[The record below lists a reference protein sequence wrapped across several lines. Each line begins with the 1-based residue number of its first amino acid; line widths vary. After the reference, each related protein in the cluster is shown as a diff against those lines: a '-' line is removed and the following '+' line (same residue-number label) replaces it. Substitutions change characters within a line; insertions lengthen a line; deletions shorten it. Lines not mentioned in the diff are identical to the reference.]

1 MKTVSFSCAGVTIW
15 ELMTFGAHPYHGKPT
30 EDMLKSL
37 EDGQRLLQPVTV
49 TGDLYSILVECKN
62 TSVPIH
68 STKVSLQ
75 QVGGLIR

>member
-37 EDGQRLLQPVTV
+37 EEGQRLQQPVTV
-49 TGDLYSILVECKN
+49 TADLYSILVECM
-62 TSVPIH
+62 
-68 STKVSLQ
+68 
-75 QVGGLIR
+75 